1 MFCKDR
7 KIRVLRIADGKLIR
21 TIDESLQM
29 YIEEQQSM
37 KSKNEMVYLD
47 KLDFE
52 RRLAIERDLDK

>member
-1 MFCKDR
+1 MYCKDR
-7 KIRVLRIADGKLIR
+7 KIRVFRIADGKLIR

-37 KSKNEMVYLD
+37 KSKNEMMYLD